1 MNKKSIIALV
11 LAMVMM
17 MSLLAGCSN
26 GGSKVDSTKT
36 HLSVLCYDGGI
47 GSEWAKNAAKRF
59 EEKYA
64 NVSFAPF
71 RIGFD
76 NKRKAIGITSHT
88 NPSFDKIP

>member
-36 HLSVLCYDGGI
+36 HLSWVALYGM
-47 GSEWAKNAAKRF
+47 A
-59 EEKYA
+59 Y
-64 NVSFAPF
+64 SF
-71 RIGFD
+71 IELD
-76 NKRKAIGITSHT
+76 KAVVHVIRLTSCL
-88 NPSFDKIP
+88 